1 MASETTH
8 SRRLCDQKQTKY
20 ETTVPKI
27 PTHTFPHPNALFPAS
42 RPLNGGLLKRRP
54 HRIGREA
61 WQQAIRKGLRRWVR
75 LGLVD
80 QLLVAHG
87 EQAVRLRLPVDG
99 VAGGGGE
106 AGAPDAEGAV
116 AAGDS
121 QAGDAFG
128 GGEGV

>member
-1 MASETTH
+1 M
-8 SRRLCDQKQTKY
+8 
-20 ETTVPKI
+20 
-27 PTHTFPHPNALFPAS
+27 
-42 RPLNGGLLKRRP
+42 RPG
-54 HRIGREA
+54 
-61 WQQAIRKGLRRWVR
+61 V
-75 LGLVD
+75 VD

-99 VAGGGGE
+99 VAGGGD

-128 GGEGV
+128 GREGV